1 MIISNKPNLI
11 SSDSKS
17 AWFRVIILFILA
29 FVGTVGMWSVV
40 VFIPDIEK
48 EFGLD
53 RGTSSLLY
61 AFTMIGFGFGTVAIG
76 KIYDKFGIKKPIL
89 FATFVLIL
97 CYYSYSI
104 IPFYWQLLV
113 LQFFMGF
120 AASTFFGPA
129 MADISNYFNK
139 QRGFALSIVASANY
153 VAGATWPLLIGYFLK
168 FIDWRT
174 THFWISI
181 CLFIMLPLVLCLRN
195 ASVDE
200 TISQTIKQ
208 RYKDIKL
215 NLSNNQIQVLLMLA
229 GICCCVAMAMP
240 QVHMVALC
248 VDNGFGLQVGT
259 EILAVMLYSGM
270 ISRIV
275 FGMISDRIGPILT
288 LLLGS
293 FLQMLSLTFFLPFSS
308 EISLYVVSLM
318 FGLSQ
323 GGIVPA
329 YAIIIRKYLPIK
341 EAGLRV
347 GLVISATIVGMSL
360 GGWMSGE
367 IFDIT
372 SSYYFAFMN
381 GIIWNIFNL
390 IIVIYI
396 IYKSDFWHDKKVV
409 PVG

>member
-1 MIISNKPNLI
+1 
-11 SSDSKS
+11 
-17 AWFRVIILFILA
+17 
-29 FVGTVGMWSVV
+29 
-40 VFIPDIEK
+40 
-48 EFGLD
+48 
-53 RGTSSLLY
+53 
-61 AFTMIGFGFGTVAIG
+61 
-76 KIYDKFGIKKPIL
+76 
-89 FATFVLIL
+89 
-97 CYYSYSI
+97 
-104 IPFYWQLLV
+104 
-113 LQFFMGF
+113 MGF
-120 AASTFFGPA
+120 AASAFFGPA
-129 MADISNYFNK
+129 MADISNFFNK

-153 VAGATWPLLIGYFLK
+153 VAGATWPLLIGYFLT
-168 FIDWRT
+168 FIDWRAA
-174 THFWISI
+174 HFWISI
-181 CLFIMLPLVLCLRN
+181 CLFIMIPLILLLKN

-200 TISQTIKQ
+200 SKSHDMKQ
-208 RYKDIKL
+208 RYKDINL
-215 NLSNNQIQVLLMLA
+215 DLSNNQIQVLLMLA

-275 FGMISDRIGPILT
+275 FGMISDRIGPVLT

-293 FLQMLSLTFFLPFSS
+293 FLQMVSLTFFLPFSS

-347 GLVISATIVGMSL
+347 GLVIGATIVGMSL

-372 SSYYFAFMN
+372 ASYYFAFMN
-381 GIIWNIFNL
+381 GIIWNLFNL

-396 IYKSDFWHDKKVV
+396 IYKSDFWQNRKAISI
-409 PVG
+409 G